1 MNVGSARGSS
11 ACTSLLLVALLSG
24 GSAAAQP
31 FVEVASTVGLSMRQH
46 TLPIVDSTL
55 TIYRETYFYSG
66 GVAVG
71 DYDADGDPD
80 IFLTGFGTRDALYQ
94 NQGGVFVDVA
104 PEVGLDFAG
113 RSNGAYF
120 VDVDRDGDLDLVVTT
135 VAEGAHRLYI
145 NRPDGD
151 GRPSFVDE
159 AVQRG
164 IALSDGTPLSG
175 FGVAEGDYDRDG
187 YPDLFVTEWL
197 WEYDHCLRQHSR
209 LLRNRGAEAPGYFED
224 VTRSAGVWMLDRERR
239 YPAAFGAAFS
249 DLDDDGLLDLL
260 VVSDFRTSRLFWNRG
275 DGTFEDG
282 TARAGVATAESDMGS
297 TLGDYDG
304 DGDLDWF
311 VSAIYHPNEPG
322 TGNRLFRYDGG
333 RVFTDV
339 TSAEGVV
346 DGGWGWGA
354 AFADFDSDG
363 DLDLVMGS
371 DATDGSRYFRREET
385 GFERVDTQVGLG
397 VRSPGRGLALLDY
410 DGDGDDDF
418 VLTNN
423 GAYPFLYRNDAPP
436 APYLRVRPTYDDGA
450 PAVGA
455 DVRVTAGGRTQRR
468 QIGTNTHYLG
478 QSEPVAHFGLGSD
491 VATVDVSVRFPSG
504 ALVQRTNVAP
514 GQTLTV
520 VEMLTAPPT
529 PLPVAPLVD
538 CDADGE
544 ADECGP
550 DCDGN
555 GRADSCDMLAAPEAD
570 CDASGALDVC
580 ELSLGLADDCDG
592 NGRPDACDL
601 ATGDCN
607 HDGLL
612 DACTTPVTTCGGGPV
627 VTPPPPPDP
636 QRPPPG
642 CSTGSPAPLLGG
654 GSLWTATLLGLRR
667 ARRRRRPRP

>member
-1 MNVGSARGSS
+1 VNVGGARGSA

-24 GSAAAQP
+24 RSAAAQP
-31 FVEVASTVGLSMRQH
+31 FVEVASTVGLTMRQH
-46 TLPIVDSTL
+46 TLPIVDSNL
-55 TIYRETYFYSG
+55 SIYRETYFYSG

-104 PEVGLDFAG
+104 AQVGLDSMG
-113 RSNGAYF
+113 RSNGAHF

-135 VAEGAHRLYI
+135 VADGAHRLYI
-145 NRPDGD
+145 NRPDSQGD
-151 GRPSFVDE
+151 PSFVDE
-159 AVQRG
+159 AAARG
-164 IALSDGTPLSG
+164 LSLSDGTPLSG

-197 WEYDHCLRQHSR
+197 WEYDHCVRQHSR

-224 VTRSAGVWMLDRERR
+224 VTRSAGVWMLDRLKR
-239 YPAAFGAAFS
+239 YPAAFAAAFS
-249 DLDDDGLLDLL
+249 DLDDDGLLDLI

-282 TARAGVATAESDMGS
+282 TETARVGTAESDMGS

-339 TSAEGVV
+339 TSAEGVL

-371 DATDGSRYFRREET
+371 DATDGSRFFRREET
-385 GFERVDTQVGLG
+385 GFERVDAQVGLG

-418 VLTNN
+418 LLTNN
-423 GAYPFLYRNDAPP
+423 GAYPFLYRNDAPA
-436 APYLRVRPTYDDGA
+436 APYLRVRPTHGDGT
-450 PAVGA
+450 PVVGA
-455 DVRVTAGGRTQRR
+455 DVWVSGGGRTQRR
-468 QIGTNTHYLG
+468 QIGTNTHYLA
-478 QSEPVAHFGLGSD
+478 QSEPVAHFGVGPD
-491 VATVDVSVRFPSG
+491 AATVDVSVRFPSG
-504 ALVQRTNVAP
+504 ALVQRTNVTP

-520 VEMLTAPPT
+520 VEPLTTPPAS
-529 PLPVAPLVD
+529 LPVAPLVD
-538 CDADGE
+538 CDDDGE

-555 GRADSCDMLAAPEAD
+555 GRADSCDILAAPEAD
-570 CDASGALDVC
+570 CDGSGVLDVC
-580 ELSLGLADDCDG
+580 EVSLGLADDCDA
-592 NGRPDACDL
+592 NGRPDRCDL

-607 HDGLL
+607 GDGLL
-612 DACTTPVTTCGGGPV
+612 DACTTPVTTCQVGGA
-627 VTPPPPPDP
+627 VTQPTPTEP
-636 QRPPPG
+636 QRPPTG
-642 CSTGSPAPLLGG
+642 CSVGGRAPLGSGG
-654 GSLWTATLLGLRR
+654 PLFVSALTALCL
-667 ARRRRRPRP
+667 ARRRRKPRP